1 MYLTKDWLYEL
12 SKKYHIRPKEK
23 RDALWP
29 DTPTKSLGYF
39 DKTKRINIDTVV
51 TIADVIGCPIDEL
64 LRRQV
69 PISPFVS
76 GNNNQI
82 GNVNITNDPES
93 LHQIIAAQKQI
104 IEHQDAEIKRM
115 EQITKEQL
123 RVKDQQID
131 DLGRRYDRLIE
142 FVQGPKQ

>member
-1 MYLTKDWLYEL
+1 MYLTEDWLYEL